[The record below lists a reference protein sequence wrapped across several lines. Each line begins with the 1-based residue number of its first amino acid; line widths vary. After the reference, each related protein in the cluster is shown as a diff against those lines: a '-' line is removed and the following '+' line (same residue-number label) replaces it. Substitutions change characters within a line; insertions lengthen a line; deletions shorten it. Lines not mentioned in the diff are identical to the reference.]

1 MNLHWHVI
9 ITQSPQFTFRF
20 TVDVCS
26 MGLDKYVVTCIHHYS
41 ATQRIF
47 TAPKILCALHSSIPP
62 ALWQPLVL
70 LLSPWFCLFQNATVE
85 IIQYVSMRRVF
96 TLSMESLH
104 NNHKLIKLYPLSITA
119 WCSYFCLANLKVV
132 SMQWFNP
139 PQIHTMNSQLA
150 SFPHSTLFS
159 LSWSTSSVSQSTQF
173 LLQNEWLEARNHF

>member
-1 MNLHWHVI
+1 MNLHWQVI

-26 MGLDKYVVTCIHHYS
+26 MGLDKCVVTCIHHYS

-85 IIQYVSMRRVF
+85 IIQYVSMWRVF

-104 NNHKLIKLYPLSITA
+104 NKSQTNQ
-119 WCSYFCLANLKVV
+119 VV
-132 SMQWFNP
+132 SSEYHCMVLLFLSGQLEGC
-139 PQIHTMNSQLA
+139 IHAMIQS
-150 SFPHSTLFS
+150 SPDPHYEFPISIFS
-159 LSWSTSSVSQSTQF
+159 PLYTFQF
-173 LLQNEWLEARNHF
+173 VLKYFFS